1 MTTTLLFLGKQVIN
15 TIIEITLPWLMK
27 QYRKFR
33 YGKQQNDDGLQPT
46 TQWTK
51 DYKLMAWNT
60 MGLFQEYLEMVLQFG
75 FCTLFV
81 IAFPLG
87 PLFAL
92 VNNIFE
98 LRFDAKKF
106 LVYYR
111 RPVPRRQSDIGIWLT
126 VMSVLGKISV
136 LTTAFISK

>member
-1 MTTTLLFLGKQVIN
+1 
-15 TIIEITLPWLMK
+15 MK

-33 YGKQQNDDGLQPT
+33 FGKLPEDENGLQT
-46 TQWTK
+46 TNQWTK
-51 DYKLMAWNT
+51 DFKLTAWST

-111 RPVPRRQSDIGIWLT
+111 RPVPRRQSDIGIWMT
-126 VMSVLGKISV
+126 VMSVLGKIAV
-136 LTTAFISK
+136 ITTAFISE